1 MLALKIIAIIIVAIM
16 LILCIPVSVYAKYDE
31 ISEFKIKYLFFKMD
45 IFPLSEKPKKEKK
58 KKEEKK
64 PDKDKD
70 KKKSEKKTEKTQKDN
85 FLVSFYN
92 NAGFDETLK
101 LIKDVAG
108 VLKDYLGCLFVKHI
122 VVKKFY
128 LNLLVA
134 GDDSA
139 QTAEKFGKVCA
150 AVCPSIAFLESNL
163 KIKDRKIN
171 IRPDFINEENEAKFV
186 VKINIKP
193 FWVVNSS
200 IYFALRLLKR
210 FVKIAKI
217 NNQSNSIKKK
227 FVKKSM
233 K

>member
-1 MLALKIIAIIIVAIM
+1 MLVVEAVFGLSLVLSPRCLPPRFYRYDMLPCII
-16 LILCIPVSVYAKYDE
+16 
-31 ISEFKIKYLFFKMD
+31 
-45 IFPLSEKPKKEKK
+45 
-58 KKEEKK
+58 
-64 PDKDKD
+64 
-70 KKKSEKKTEKTQKDN
+70 
-85 FLVSFYN
+85 
-92 NAGFDETLK
+92 
-101 LIKDVAG
+101 
-108 VLKDYLGCLFVKHI
+108 KHL

-163 KIKDRKIN
+163 RISDRKIN

-186 VKINIKP
+186 VQINIKP

-210 FVKIAKI
+210 FFKIAKI